1 MSKQATIA
9 VSIPVR
15 RNGKHLYNLGAS
27 VYPAQL
33 ARLLHEQQLSPDWIV
48 AVIDSSGNIVAR
60 SREMSRF
67 LGKPAS
73 ASLREAMAFDNEGW
87 AESKTSE
94 GIDVL
99 AAFSR
104 SAVTNWTVAIG
115 IPSASIT
122 GEVQRKLGWL
132 ALAII
137 GLLAGSLS
145 LASLIGARI
154 AQSIRGLRGPALALG
169 LGQHLEIPPLHL
181 KEADE
186 LASALRQASVMLRTA
201 QHQATHDVLTRLP
214 NRTLF
219 NELVNKQIAVCEKS
233 GTQFAVMYIDLDG
246 FKKVNDS
253 YGHATGDMLLCEVA
267 GRLKGEVRDAD
278 MSARFGGDEFA
289 VILVGTTT
297 NKALK
302 VATKLID
309 ALSAPYKLE
318 NAVVRISAS
327 IGLAGFPECG
337 TEAFELLRAADVAM
351 YSAKAMGKSQVFCA
365 TPLAEP
371 A

>member
-1 MSKQATIA
+1 
-9 VSIPVR
+9 
-15 RNGKHLYNLGAS
+15 
-27 VYPAQL
+27 
-33 ARLLHEQQLSPDWIV
+33 
-48 AVIDSSGNIVAR
+48 
-60 SREMSRF
+60 MSRF

-289 VILVGTTT
+289 VILVGTPT

-337 TEAFELLRAADVAM
+337 TEAFELLRATDVAM